1 MRNKV
6 SFAKTNCVSP
16 DKTLFNT
23 EDNIAINIKTGAT
36 QVLVQS
42 LWNTIC
48 NFVCS
53 NKDCD

>member
-1 MRNKV
+1 MRNKL
-6 SFAKTNCVSP
+6 SFAQTNCVSP